1 MSKYAWGWIV
11 CFTILLI
18 RPSQHALAEPV
29 DSVAIRSATTHME
42 VRDNRAFI
50 LLQVVGTNGRKKT
63 ALFWVDSGG
72 DSVFLGGPL
81 ADELGLQKVGES
93 FQAMGERP
101 AHRVTKPVLSIAG
114 MIIDIQ
120 QVPVSASESKFRNLF
135 AGVEA
140 EGFLPA
146 AVLKLYDVV
155 FDYPA
160 HSFTLAHSGSL
171 VHHGVPI
178 PMSVKPETGL
188 PRIEVLIAGQTYGFM
203 LDTGAAYAGLSLGVM
218 DKWII
223 EHPSWAHSVGA
234 VGSANMVGKQYDSTK
249 ELLRTPE
256 VRLGPIVIRNVGF
269 MSQPVGV
276 YETIDSADMTA
287 PIVGVLAG
295 NVLRHFRLDLDYP
308 SGVAYV
314 SPAHT
319 VNAADLDC
327 VGLIFQ
333 VTEAGSIVI
342 NGVAQRNA
350 APEVDRIQAGDI
362 LLRIDGHSV
371 TGATRATV
379 LNYLSGTVGEVR
391 HLTIRRGLQEI
402 SISASVKAHP

>member
-1 MSKYAWGWIV
+1 MSKYASGWTV
-11 CFTILLI
+11 LFMTLLI
-18 RPSQHALAEPV
+18 RSGQQAMAEPV
-29 DSVAIRSATTHME
+29 DSVALRSATTRME

-50 LLQVVGTNGRKKT
+50 PLQVTGTNGKKKT
-63 ALFWVDSGG
+63 VLFWVDSGG

-81 ADELGLQKVGES
+81 ADELGLQRAGES
-93 FQAMGERP
+93 FQAMGGRP
-101 AHRVTKPVLSIAG
+101 AHRVSKPMLSIAG
-114 MIIDIQ
+114 MNIDLQ
-120 QVPVSASESKFRNLF
+120 QVPVSASESSFRNLF

-160 HSFTLAHSGSL
+160 RSFTLAYSGSL

-178 PMSVKPETGL
+178 PMSVKRETGL
-188 PRIEVLIAGQTYGFM
+188 PRIEVVIAGQTYGFM
-203 LDTGAAYAGLSLGVM
+203 LDTGAAYAGISLAM
-218 DKWII
+218 MNKWII

-234 VGSANMVGKQYDSTK
+234 VGFANMVGKQYDLTK
-249 ELLRTPE
+249 GLLRIPE
-256 VRLGPIVIRNVGF
+256 VRWGPILIRNVGF
-269 MSQPVGV
+269 MSQPAGV

-287 PIVGVLAG
+287 PIIGVLAG

-308 SGVAYV
+308 ADIAYI
-314 SPAHT
+314 SPADT

-327 VGLIFQ
+327 VGLIVQ
-333 VTEAGSIVI
+333 ITEAGSVVI
-342 NGVAQRNA
+342 SGVAQRNA
-350 APEVDRIQAGDI
+350 SPEVNGIQAGDI

-379 LNYLSGTVGEVR
+379 LNYLSGTVGEAR
-391 HLTIRRGLQEI
+391 HLTIRRGLQEL
-402 SISASVKAHP
+402 SVSASVTAHP